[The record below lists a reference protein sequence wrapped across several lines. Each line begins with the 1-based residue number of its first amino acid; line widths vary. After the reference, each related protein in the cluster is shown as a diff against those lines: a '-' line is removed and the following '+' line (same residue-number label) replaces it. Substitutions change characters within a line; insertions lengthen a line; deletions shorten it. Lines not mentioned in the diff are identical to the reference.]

1 MRIAG
6 KLKSSIFNEI
16 TNEVTL
22 TRVGDVATI
31 ELPPV
36 DLAKIEPGDEVWVRG
51 KYNQNGF
58 MIDYGETVDIIHHI
72 PTPEK
77 PGEAKLPIR
86 FSQEYCIDNLIAKKI
101 NALIDVVRE
110 IAGRVK

>member
-1 MRIAG
+1 M
-6 KLKSSIFNEI
+6 
-16 TNEVTL
+16 
-22 TRVGDVATI
+22 
-31 ELPPV
+31 PPV

-101 NALIDVVRE
+101 NALIDVVGEMKER
-110 IAGRVK
+110 IK